1 MATTPIAISKFR
13 VGFAAWWLSWL
24 TLHTA
29 LLCWLGFTPAA
40 SFIDSL
46 VSNSLLAACCLL
58 VSINLRYYQPK
69 QERYWFIIV
78 LSIVLT
84 AIWLLASRW
93 LIWLL
98 VPEAAYREFLSK
110 TIPVRFGIG
119 FLLTGC
125 MAMISLV
132 WYSLEEQKEIEA
144 RKIETEKLVR
154 EAELFKLRNQLQPH
168 FLFNSLNSINALIG
182 LNPEQA
188 RMMIQQLS
196 DFLRGSIRREE
207 QLWITV
213 TDELQHLR
221 LYLGI
226 EKQRFGHRLS
236 VQIETDEAS
245 LNMKL
250 PNMLLQPIVENAIK
264 FGLYDTVGDIDINIA
279 AKADGN
285 FLKLVVENPF
295 DPETAVTKQGTGF
308 GLSSVQRRLQLL
320 FARTDLLETQVSGE
334 LFTAIIKIPQQFIQE
349 KDKQ

>member
-1 MATTPIAISKFR
+1 MTTTPFYHSKFKI
-13 VGFAAWWLSWL
+13 GFAGWWIAWI
-24 TLHTA
+24 TLHA
-29 LLCWLGFTPAA
+29 ILIYWLGFSVTVSLTD
-40 SFIDSL
+40 SFI
-46 VSNSLLAACCLL
+46 SNILLAGCCLL

-69 QERYWFIIV
+69 QERYWFIVV
-78 LSIVLT
+78 LSIVLSALWQLT
-84 AIWLLASRW
+84 SRW
-93 LIWLL
+93 LLWVAIPDE
-98 VPEAAYREFLSK
+98 VYRDFLAK

-132 WYSLEEQKEIEA
+132 WYSLEEQKEIQS
-144 RKIETEKLVR
+144 RKAETEKLAK
-154 EAELFKLRNQLQPH
+154 EAELYKLRNQLQPH

-182 LNPEQA
+182 SNPEQA
-188 RMMIQQLS
+188 RTMIQQLS

-213 TDELQHLR
+213 SEELQHLR
-221 LYLGI
+221 LYLAI

-236 VQIETDEAS
+236 VDIETDEAS
-245 LNMKL
+245 QQMKL

-264 FGLYDTVGDIDINIA
+264 FGLYDTIGDINIRIA

-295 DPETAVTKQGTGF
+295 DPDTAITKQGTGF

-320 FARTDLLETQVSGE
+320 FARGDLLETRMNDQI
-334 LFTAIIKIPQQFIQE
+334 FTAGIRIPQQFTNE
-349 KDKQ
+349 KEVR